1 MPNLK
6 YKLIRFTMTKIMFP
20 TDFSEAAEKAFFY
33 ALELTKKLNAE
44 LILLHVYE
52 LPELG
57 RTLKNTTS
65 QVYELMEMETLEDF
79 KKSVG
84 KLRDVAASKG
94 YSDVDFKHL
103 MAKGEAV
110 YTITE
115 SAKKESIDYIV
126 MGTKGA
132 SGLKEVFLGSVA
144 SGVIDSATCNVIS
157 VPQQTDNKDK
167 LDRIA
172 YLTNYTE
179 KEIES
184 FNTIAKFANHFDA
197 KINCIHFDEDTEDVS
212 TQQMDEW
219 KAKLDPQEVE
229 VKYNIITGSDF
240 EEALANFYNSENID
254 IVAIQPRKRNF
265 FVKIFSKG
273 VSKKLAHH
281 IEIPLFTLPAK

>member
-1 MPNLK
+1 
-6 YKLIRFTMTKIMFP
+6 MTKILFP
-20 TDFSEAAEKAFFY
+20 TDFSEAAEKAFLY
-33 ALELTKKLNAE
+33 ALELTQKLNAE
-44 LILLHVYE
+44 LTLLHVYE

-57 RTLKNTTS
+57 RALQNTTRE
-65 QVYELMEMETLEDF
+65 VYELMEMESLENF
-79 KKSVG
+79 KKSVN
-84 KLRDVAASKG
+84 KLRDFASEKG
-94 YSDVDFKHL
+94 YSDIDFKHL
-103 MAKGEAV
+103 MAEGEAV

-115 SAKKESIDYIV
+115 TAKKESIDYIV

-144 SGVIDSATCNVIS
+144 SGVIDSANCNVIS
-157 VPQQTDNKDK
+157 VPQQTDYKDK

-184 FNTIAKFANHFDA
+184 FNTIAKFAKHFEA
-197 KINCIHFDEDTEDVS
+197 KINCIHFDEDEEKLSTE
-212 TQQMDEW
+212 QMEAW
-219 KAKLDPQEVE
+219 KSKLDPQGIEVE
-229 VKYNIITGSDF
+229 YNIISGSNF
-240 EEALANFYNSENID
+240 EETLADFYNSNGID

>member
-1 MPNLK
+1 
-6 YKLIRFTMTKIMFP
+6 MTKILFP
-20 TDFSEAAEKAFFY
+20 TDFSEAAEKAFLY
-33 ALELTKKLNAE
+33 ALELTQKLNAE

-57 RTLKNTTS
+57 RALQNTTRE
-65 QVYELMEMETLEDF
+65 VYELMEMESLENF
-79 KKSVG
+79 KKSVS
-84 KLRDVAASKG
+84 KLRDFATDKG
-94 YSDVDFKHL
+94 YNDVDFKHL
-103 MAKGEAV
+103 MAEGEAV

-115 SAKKESIDYIV
+115 AAKRESIDYIV

-144 SGVIDSATCNVIS
+144 SGVIDSANCSVIS
-157 VPQQTDNKDK
+157 VPQQTDYKEK

-184 FNTIAKFANHFDA
+184 FNTIAKFAKHFDA
-197 KINCIHFDEDTEDVS
+197 KINCIHFDEDAKNLS
-212 TQQMDEW
+212 SQQMEDW
-219 KAKLDPQEVE
+219 KSKLDPQGVE
-229 VKYNIITGSDF
+229 VKYNIISGSNF
-240 EEALANFYNSENID
+240 EETLADFYNTNGID

-265 FVKIFSKG
+265 FVKIFSRG

>member
-1 MPNLK
+1 
-6 YKLIRFTMTKIMFP
+6 MTKILFP
-20 TDFSEAAEKAFFY
+20 TDFSEAAEKAFLY
-33 ALELTKKLNAE
+33 ALELTQKLNAE
-44 LILLHVYE
+44 LTLLHVYE

-57 RTLKNTTS
+57 RTLQNTTRE
-65 QVYELMEMETLEDF
+65 VYELMEMESLETF
-79 KKSVG
+79 KKSVE
-84 KLRDVAASKG
+84 KLRAFAEKKG
-94 YSDVDFKHL
+94 YSDVDFKHV
-103 MAKGEAV
+103 MTEGEAV
-110 YTITE
+110 YSITGI
-115 SAKKESIDYIV
+115 AKEEKVDFIV

-132 SGLKEVFLGSVA
+132 TGLKEVFLGSVA
-144 SGVIDSATCNVIS
+144 SGVIDNAHCNVIS
-157 VPQQTDNKDK
+157 VPEKTDYKEK

-184 FNTIAKFANHFDA
+184 FNTVAKFAKHFGARID
-197 KINCIHFDEDTEDVS
+197 CIHFDEEEEKLS

-219 KAKLDPQEVE
+219 KTKLDPQGLE
-229 VKYNIITGSDF
+229 VKFNNISGNNF
-240 EEALANFYNSENID
+240 EEALADFYKAEGID